1 MKKDGLKDLLEK
13 LDAQYADYNAHLTE
27 ANKLFD
33 RAMKK
38 MEWFISHDKKDLQLT
53 LRQIKKVLRLMKQS
67 PRHIK
72 KRNTRSGK

>member
-1 MKKDGLKDLLEK
+1 
-13 LDAQYADYNAHLTE
+13 
-27 ANKLFD
+27 
-33 RAMKK
+33 MKK